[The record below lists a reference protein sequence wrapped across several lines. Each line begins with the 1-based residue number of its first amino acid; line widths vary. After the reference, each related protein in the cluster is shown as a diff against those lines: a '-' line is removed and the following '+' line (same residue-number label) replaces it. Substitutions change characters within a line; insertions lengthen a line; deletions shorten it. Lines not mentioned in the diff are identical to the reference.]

1 MNNAHRP
8 MAGIILAAALL
19 AAGSARA
26 GVIDAV
32 SGASIAI
39 LAGTTTTTG
48 STAVANVNWRF
59 NDGHAGE
66 GTCVISLTGALT
78 KSYTV
83 PASARTNERT
93 SATYAITGLAAKS
106 TYSITININGSG
118 HQANSGK
125 ATFTTD
131 AGASAILGKAPYAS
145 ARPPVGYDVFGR
157 RLGRVPQD
165 LVGFGQNGA
174 QFDPTR

>member
-1 MNNAHRP
+1 VNKIHKAAWAIP
-8 MAGIILAAALL
+8 LAIAFL
-19 AAGSARA
+19 APGAARA

-32 SGASIAI
+32 SGASIQI

-48 STAVANVNWRF
+48 TAATANVNWRF
-59 NDGHAGE
+59 NDGHAGQ

-93 SATYAITGLAAKS
+93 SATYAITGLAPKS
-106 TYSITININGSG
+106 TYSFTIKISEGGN
-118 HQANSGK
+118 QANSGK

-131 AGASAILGKAPYAS
+131 AGTSAILGKSPYAN

-165 LVGFGQNGA
+165 LVGFGPNAA
-174 QFDPTR
+174 QFDPNR

>member
-1 MNNAHRP
+1 MKNQHRP
-8 MAGIILAAALL
+8 LAGIAVAASLL
-19 AAGSARA
+19 VPCAARA

-48 STAVANVNWRF
+48 TAATANVNWRF
-59 NDGHAGE
+59 NDGHAGQ
-66 GTCVISLTGALT
+66 GTCVISLTGALA

-106 TYSITININGSG
+106 TYSFTIKISEGGN
-118 HQANSGK
+118 QANSGK

-131 AGASAILGKAPYAS
+131 AGTSSILGKGPYAG

-165 LVGFGQNGA
+165 LVGFGPGGA